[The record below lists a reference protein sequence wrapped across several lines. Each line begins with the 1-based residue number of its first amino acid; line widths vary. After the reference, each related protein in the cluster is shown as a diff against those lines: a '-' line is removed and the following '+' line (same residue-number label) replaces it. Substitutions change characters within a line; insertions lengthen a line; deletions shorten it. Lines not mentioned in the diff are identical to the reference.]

1 MDKYALTAQ
10 QLRLAKLEYE
20 VLQAQA
26 DAKKKEYE
34 ALRKQL
40 CNDMV
45 SNEILKFNIAKTD
58 TEPGMSFRLES
69 KERWSPV
76 VEEKGALFNVLR
88 SEAPDLF
95 TVLPA
100 TLNKFIN
107 NQIEAYGQLPP
118 QYEGLVK
125 KYDDTHVVV
134 RITK

>member
-1 MDKYALTAQ
+1 MDRYALTAQ

-20 VLQAQA
+20 ALQAQA

-45 SNEILKFNIAKTD
+45 SNEILKFNIAKTKD
-58 TEPGMSFRLES
+58 EPAMSFRLES

-76 VEEKGALFNVLR
+76 VEEKGALFTVLR
-88 SEAPDLF
+88 NEAPDLF
-95 TVLPA
+95 TILPA
-100 TLNKFIN
+100 TLNKFIGN
-107 NQIEAYGQLPP
+107 LVETYGQLPP
-118 QYEGLVK
+118 QYQGLVK